1 MIRLLERDQDGARG
15 KMLYSQRQ
23 RPRVSPVCRGSEI
36 DPGPRFGAHHLL
48 SFTVNDSEHHLR
60 FLAFLPMPLAAGFL
74 D

>member
-15 KMLYSQRQ
+15 KMLYSQGQ
-23 RPRVSPVCRGSEI
+23 RVSPVCRGAKN
-36 DPGPRFGAHHLL
+36 DPRHRFGAHHLL
-48 SFTVNDSEHHLR
+48 SFTVNGSEHHLR

>member
-23 RPRVSPVCRGSEI
+23 RPRVSPVCRGAEI

-48 SFTVNDSEHHLR
+48 SFTVNGSEHHLR